1 MKTMLVL
8 SMGALLLAGTLS
20 AQTPVP
26 EWQAGVDKVKNLI
39 QSNPAQA
46 SEEAGELLKG
56 KNKKNV
62 DLVTSVAHVYLDA
75 GKITEAQE
83 YLAMAKKANNKDPKV
98 SVLEGDIALA
108 QKNIGQACQLY
119 EQAIY
124 FDPNCKEAYLK
135 YAQAY
140 KSASPT
146 QAIEKLEQLKA
157 VDPNCLE
164 ADRELAEVYYSG
176 NRFGKAAE
184 MYAKFIDTPLA
195 TEDDMLKYAFALF
208 LNHDFEK

>member
-62 DLVTSVAHVYLDA
+62 DLVTSVAHSSW
-75 GKITEAQE
+75 EH
-83 YLAMAKKANNKDPKV
+83 
-98 SVLEGDIALA
+98 ALGWD
-108 QKNIGQACQLY
+108 GQHHLTLH
-119 EQAIY
+119 
-124 FDPNCKEAYLK
+124 AY
-135 YAQAY
+135 
-140 KSASPT
+140 
-146 QAIEKLEQLKA
+146 I
-157 VDPNCLE
+157 
-164 ADRELAEVYYSG
+164 
-176 NRFGKAAE
+176 
-184 MYAKFIDTPLA
+184 
-195 TEDDMLKYAFALF
+195 
-208 LNHDFEK
+208 

>member
-62 DLVTSVAHVYLDA
+62 DLVTSVAHVYLNA

-98 SVLEGDIALA
+98 SVLEGVLP
-108 QKNIGQACQLY
+108 LT
-119 EQAIY
+119 
-124 FDPNCKEAYLK
+124 KEYWTSL
-135 YAQAY
+135 
-140 KSASPT
+140 PT
-146 QAIEKLEQLKA
+146 L
-157 VDPNCLE
+157 
-164 ADRELAEVYYSG
+164 
-176 NRFGKAAE
+176 
-184 MYAKFIDTPLA
+184 
-195 TEDDMLKYAFALF
+195 
-208 LNHDFEK
+208 

>member
-98 SVLEGDIALA
+98 SVLEVILPLHKRILDKLANFMSKPSISIRIAR
-108 QKNIGQACQLY
+108 K
-119 EQAIY
+119 
-124 FDPNCKEAYLK
+124 
-135 YAQAY
+135 
-140 KSASPT
+140 PT
-146 QAIEKLEQLKA
+146 
-157 VDPNCLE
+157 
-164 ADRELAEVYYSG
+164 
-176 NRFGKAAE
+176 
-184 MYAKFIDTPLA
+184 
-195 TEDDMLKYAFALF
+195 
-208 LNHDFEK
+208 

>member
-26 EWQAGVDKVKNLI
+26 EWQAGVDKMKSLI
-39 QSNPAQA
+39 QTNPAQA
-46 SEEAGELLKG
+46 SEEVGELLKG

-75 GKITEAQE
+75 GKLTEAQE

-124 FDPNCKEAYLK
+124 FDSNCKEAYLK

-140 KSASPT
+140 KSASPAL
-146 QAIEKLEQLKA
+146 AIEKLEQL
-157 VDPNCLE
+157 LS
-164 ADRELAEVYYSG
+164 L
-176 NRFGKAAE
+176 
-184 MYAKFIDTPLA
+184 I
-195 TEDDMLKYAFALF
+195 
-208 LNHDFEK
+208 HI

>member
-108 QKNIGQACQLY
+108 QKNIGQACQLFNGLCRAGRLISLRIL
-119 EQAIY
+119 QVGFLAIRIEIDGLLIKLACLSDI
-124 FDPNCKEAYLK
+124 FPG
-135 YAQAY
+135 
-140 KSASPT
+140 KSDVT
-146 QAIEKLEQLKA
+146 L
-157 VDPNCLE
+157 D
-164 ADRELAEVYYSG
+164 Y
-176 NRFGKAAE
+176 
-184 MYAKFIDTPLA
+184 
-195 TEDDMLKYAFALF
+195 
-208 LNHDFEK
+208 

>member
-62 DLVTSVAHVYLDA
+62 DLVTSVAHVYLNA

-83 YLAMAKKANNKDPKV
+83 
-98 SVLEGDIALA
+98 
-108 QKNIGQACQLY
+108 
-119 EQAIY
+119 
-124 FDPNCKEAYLK
+124 
-135 YAQAY
+135 
-140 KSASPT
+140 
-146 QAIEKLEQLKA
+146 
-157 VDPNCLE
+157 
-164 ADRELAEVYYSG
+164 
-176 NRFGKAAE
+176 
-184 MYAKFIDTPLA
+184 
-195 TEDDMLKYAFALF
+195 
-208 LNHDFEK
+208 